1 MFVGREEELDKLEKQ
16 FSSDSRTAVLVYGKR
31 RVGKSTLIARAAKT
45 FDGTVVEHLCAQS
58 SFEGNLELLCRSVS
72 RSLELPTMHFDYL
85 QDLFDFLNGLGRRI
99 LLVIDEYQYLKQSRA
114 GNEVDSLVQA
124 IVDSLSPNVKLVL
137 CGSFVTVMR
146 ELLEEANPLF
156 GRFSAILHV
165 EEFDYYD
172 AARFCPD
179 KRPYDKIA
187 YYALFGGSPFVLS
200 TLDYGLSPADNV
212 ANLLLPDTGVLR
224 THVESV
230 MLKEIQRAYDVR
242 ILETLGNGKKR
253 YSEIESVVRPNSSGL
268 LDKQLKSLMS
278 METLR
283 KTSPVNR
290 RNDRKKQFYEIS
302 DNLMRFYFTY
312 IFGNTAALANL
323 GERAFFETEVA
334 PTLGQFASRR
344 LEDMAIQYF
353 KRLSRA
359 GALRDVRDFG
369 SYWYDDPIAKSNG
382 EFDCVLSREGS
393 LDFYECKYFDR
404 PMTLTECEDEE
415 RQVRAIPGASVGAIG
430 FICSGG
436 FDFKSEAY
444 ELVTGDD
451 LYRAGA

>member
-1 MFVGREEELDKLEKQ
+1 
-16 FSSDSRTAVLVYGKR
+16 
-31 RVGKSTLIARAAKT
+31 
-45 FDGTVVEHLCAQS
+45 
-58 SFEGNLELLCRSVS
+58 
-72 RSLELPTMHFDYL
+72 
-85 QDLFDFLNGLGRRI
+85 
-99 LLVIDEYQYLKQSRA
+99 
-114 GNEVDSLVQA
+114 
-124 IVDSLSPNVKLVL
+124 
-137 CGSFVTVMR
+137 
-146 ELLEEANPLF
+146 
-156 GRFSAILHV
+156 
-165 EEFDYYD
+165 
-172 AARFCPD
+172 
-179 KRPYDKIA
+179 
-187 YYALFGGSPFVLS
+187 
-200 TLDYGLSPADNV
+200 
-212 ANLLLPDTGVLR
+212 
-224 THVESV
+224 
-230 MLKEIQRAYDVR
+230 MLKEIRRAYDVR

-253 YSEIESVVRPNSSGL
+253 YSEIESAVRPKSSGL

-283 KTSPVNR
+283 KISPVNR
-290 RNDRKKQFYEIS
+290 RNDKKKQFYEIS

-312 IFGNTAALANL
+312 IFGNTAILANL

-334 PTLGQFASRR
+334 PTLGQFVSRR

-353 KRLSRA
+353 RRLSRA
-359 GALRDVRDFG
+359 GALCGVRDFG
-369 SYWYDDPIAKSNG
+369 SYWYDDPAAKSNG

-415 RQVRAIPGASVGAIG
+415 RQARAIPGASVGTVG